1 MRLLFDLS
9 PADKAAFEAAS
20 AGERILYCLP
30 FDCRGGQRVDG
41 RMVFTDKAIY
51 KVIDA
56 EVEAR
61 WDFSEL
67 SDFSVEVLYG
77 CGAFFA
83 KVNGNTTRLCR
94 FISGRN
100 LTRYSIMVEA
110 CNRIVE
116 GDTVNTVVSDAPE
129 RYCPKCG
136 RPFIVNTHI
145 CPYCQSKRELESIPA
160 VLSEGKSMGFHR
172 ELCENEILMTSDT
185 LVLCGERVMG
195 KPHSREEAI
204 DMIKTLSGRSHKV
217 ITAVTVRDCS
227 RMKTMS
233 DTAHVHFKNLTDSQI
248 EYYIDNYRPY
258 DKAGAYG
265 IQEWIGYIGID
276 RIEGSYFTI
285 MGLPVHL
292 AYELLTE
299 FIG

>member
-1 MRLLFDLS
+1 MDTRNN
-9 PADKAAFEAAS
+9 FE
-20 AGERILYCLP
+20 EKYP
-30 FDCRGGQRVDG
+30 
-41 RMVFTDKAIY
+41 
-51 KVIDA
+51 
-56 EVEAR
+56 E
-61 WDFSEL
+61 
-67 SDFSVEVLYG
+67 
-77 CGAFFA
+77 
-83 KVNGNTTRLCR
+83 
-94 FISGRN
+94 
-100 LTRYSIMVEA
+100 
-110 CNRIVE
+110 
-116 GDTVNTVVSDAPE
+116 DTP
-129 RYCPKCG
+129 
-136 RPFIVNTHI
+136 
-145 CPYCQSKRELESIPA
+145 LETIPA

-233 DTAHVHFKNLTDSQI
+233 DTAHVHFKVLTDSQI

-299 FIG
+299 FIGLLHETGFSQPYSSGHR